1 MEKAKVVLTKKFREG
16 LQYAAMLH
24 CNDFRKGT
32 GIPYIAHLLS
42 VCSLV
47 LYSGGREEEA
57 VAALLHDALEDHPQE
72 TSPEELKDRFGE
84 EVTRIIEGC
93 TDTPKEY
100 REGPKPP
107 WRERKE
113 KYLKHLRDLKPS
125 QDADLRVLRVALADK
140 LDNVRSMVA
149 DYRCYRQKGQAEAFW
164 NRFNAKKE
172 EQLWFLRELL
182 ALFNEKLGN
191 GKTSSTGAV
200 VDEKIDRSLG
210 NDVPIPPYFLEE
222 FEQAVQELGQRT

>member
-1 MEKAKVVLTKKFREG
+1 MEDAKVILTKKFREA

-32 GIPYIAHLLS
+32 GIPYIAHLLG

-57 VAALLHDALEDHPQE
+57 IAALLHDALEDHPQE
-72 TSPEELKDRFGE
+72 TSAEKLSELFGA

-100 REGPKPP
+100 RGGQKPP

-113 KYLKHLRDLKPS
+113 QYLEHLRSLKPME
-125 QDADLRVLRVALADK
+125 DADLKVLRVALADK

-149 DYRCYRQKGQAEAFW
+149 DYGYYLQKGQAEAFW
-164 NRFNAKKE
+164 NRFNANKE

-191 GKTSSTGAV
+191 SKTSSTGAV
-200 VDEKIDRSLG
+200 ADEKIDRSLG

-222 FEQAVQELGQRT
+222 FERAVQELGQRT